1 MMKTKLL
8 DVYNDT
14 VNGSVNN
21 QYPTLQDEFVQPCLW
36 YMVGTRTSGKSF
48 LTSKFLKQSQKHDL
62 FDRIYIVTPS
72 FNSNKSY
79 FKDYIHEEDI
89 YEPTGSSISEVIA
102 EVEAERDEWE
112 RYLEDVEMY
121 KQFKRD
127 IPKTDH
133 VDDETILTYHEK
145 SFFEKKPE
153 WKYGSIEP
161 PKSLLI
167 LDDIIGSPAIANGSG
182 LNKIATLN
190 RHLAP
195 LKDDFIDK
203 KGNVRSACGLAVI
216 ILSQSYRFQNGI
228 GRILRENLSLLTLF
242 ANKQEK
248 QMSVIKEE
256 LGSVIDEDLF
266 EKAYEYATAKP
277 YGNLTIEFQPKCKTK
292 VFRKNLNEVICFEE
306 LGKCECK
313 K

>member
-1 MMKTKLL
+1 
-8 DVYNDT
+8 
-14 VNGSVNN
+14 
-21 QYPTLQDEFVQPCLW
+21 
-36 YMVGTRTSGKSF
+36 
-48 LTSKFLKQSQKHDL
+48 
-62 FDRIYIVTPS
+62 
-72 FNSNKSY
+72 
-79 FKDYIHEEDI
+79 
-89 YEPTGSSISEVIA
+89 
-102 EVEAERDEWE
+102 
-112 RYLEDVEMY
+112 
-121 KQFKRD
+121 
-127 IPKTDH
+127 
-133 VDDETILTYHEK
+133 
-145 SFFEKKPE
+145 
-153 WKYGSIEP
+153 
-161 PKSLLI
+161 LI